1 MWPKCSKI
9 SHCHHHFKTLCL
21 ESRTRTEM
29 PQGAITESTW
39 AELSSDP
46 CFLNPGLLLTP
57 SNIHEPLKT
66 NCTYWAM
73 CLLHSLVPPERV
85 VDEKEGKEVLN
96 IIHSSWAAL
105 PSPQRLIQ
113 EENVVLSLSMATMAL
128 KFFGCL
134 CAVCSS
140 EHSC

>member
-1 MWPKCSKI
+1 MWPKCCKI
-9 SHCHHHFKTLCL
+9 SHFHHHFKTPYL
-21 ESRTRTEM
+21 ESCTRLKR
-29 PQGAITESTW
+29 PKVPSQRVPGQSPPP
-39 AELSSDP
+39 LH

-57 SNIHEPLKT
+57 LNIHEPLKT

-73 CLLHSLVPPERV
+73 CLLHSLVPPDRV
-85 VDEKEGKEVLN
+85 VDEKEGEEVLN

-113 EENVVLSLSMATMAL
+113 EENVALSLSMATMAL

-134 CAVCSS
+134 CPVCSS
-140 EHSC
+140 EHSW